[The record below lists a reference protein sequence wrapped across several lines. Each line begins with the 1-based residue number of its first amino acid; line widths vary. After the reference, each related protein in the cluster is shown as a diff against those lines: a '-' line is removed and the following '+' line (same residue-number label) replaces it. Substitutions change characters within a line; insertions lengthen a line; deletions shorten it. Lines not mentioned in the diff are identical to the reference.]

1 MRTDYAVYFTPKSSN
16 RKIGPVPVSTITAET
31 CWDGCAFR
39 LAGCYAKGGPVSMI
53 WDALT
58 NHSPGAVW
66 HNAQGARYQSLT
78 WNRYCYEI
86 AALPLGQPWRHGQAG
101 DLPGTNE
108 QIDAR
113 ALRRLVRANRGKRG
127 WTYTHK
133 PMLACETVTEQQAA
147 ANRQAVS
154 HANAN
159 GFTINLSANALSEV
173 DRLLAL
179 DIGPVAVVLPSTV
192 HGRTDI
198 FTPNGTRI
206 VVCPATYQEKTRCV
220 DCMLCQRQRTCVV
233 GFPAH
238 GNAKRKASN
247 VASRVVITR
256 NAA

>member
-1 MRTDYAVYFTPKSSN
+1 MRTDYAVYYTPKSNN

-31 CWDGCAFR
+31 CWDGCAYR

-53 WDALT
+53 WSALT
-58 NHSPGAVW
+58 EHSPGAVW

-86 AALPLGQPWRHGQAG
+86 AALPIGQEWRHGQAG

-113 ALRRLVRANRGKRG
+113 ALRRLVRANKGKRG
-127 WTYTHK
+127 LPCEPAPGK
-133 PMLACETVTEQQAA
+133 PGVTAAQAS
-147 ANRQAVS
+147 ANARAVA

-159 GFTINLSANALSEV
+159 GFTINLSANSLSEV
-173 DRLLAL
+173 DGLLAL
-179 DIGPVAVVLPSTV
+179 GIAPVAVVLPKEV

-198 FTPNGTRI
+198 HTPNGTRV

-238 GNAKRKASN
+238 GASKRKASN
-247 VASRVVITR
+247 VASRVIITR